1 MMKAPLALS
10 FCVQL
15 ALCVASAWS
24 DSVAAA
30 RELEPA
36 PTLRAAQEL
45 SPRYRTARAREAASK
60 ELARAGIVRDA
71 AHVYGVAVGYAA
83 RAAEIRR
90 DLDARAAEL
99 DTIYSFHG
107 LVEGGR
113 LLAPSVSFADQ
124 VMAIEGDGSQMRE
137 TARVLRV
144 EEPARLVSVP
154 PTWRDYLTIG
164 APSVDRPDDAMLPAT
179 SDEREV
185 WTEAV
190 AEGYDI
196 GRKQAELVLE
206 TQMSL
211 LTATYEGM
219 LRYRK
224 LVAQGVIAP
233 AQVGQTDFGIVRED
247 DVLRIQDRVITVTE
261 PARFTDSSR
270 WKPVVERS
278 AEGGR

>member
-1 MMKAPLALS
+1 MKTPLALWM
-10 FCVQL
+10 QL
-15 ALCVASAWS
+15 ALCVASSAWS
-24 DSVAAA
+24 DGVAAA
-30 RELEPA
+30 RERDPA
-36 PTLRAAQEL
+36 PALSAAQEL
-45 SPRYRTARAREAASK
+45 APRYRSTRAREAAAK
-60 ELARAGIVRDA
+60 ELARVGIVRDA

-90 DLDARAAEL
+90 DLDSRAAQL
-99 DTIYSFHG
+99 DTIYAFNG

-164 APSVDRPDDAMLPAT
+164 APEVDRPDDVLLPT
-179 SDEREV
+179 NSEEREV
-185 WTEAV
+185 WAEAV
-190 AEGYDI
+190 AEGYDV
-196 GRKQAELVLE
+196 GRAQAELVLE
-206 TQMSL
+206 TQVSL

-219 LRYRK
+219 LRYRN

-233 AQVGQTDFGIVRED
+233 AKVGQTDFGIVRED

-270 WKPVVERS
+270 WRPVVERS
-278 AEGGR
+278 AEGRR